1 MKKTPSTK
9 QQYMSHSQPILN
21 SNMGDR
27 FIPVRGDKN
36 ENQLQELLMDI
47 SLDESGGKKDS
58 SGPQIPN
65 GQK

>member
-1 MKKTPSTK
+1 
-9 QQYMSHSQPILN
+9 MSHSQPILN